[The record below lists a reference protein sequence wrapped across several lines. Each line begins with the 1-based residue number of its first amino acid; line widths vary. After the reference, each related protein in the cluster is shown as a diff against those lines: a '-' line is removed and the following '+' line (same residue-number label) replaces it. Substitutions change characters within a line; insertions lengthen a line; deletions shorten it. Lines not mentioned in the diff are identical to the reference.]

1 MPRELLRKNYIQ
13 DYKSITETL
22 EKEGIV
28 IFENVPENF
37 SEFKQSFDTYQK
49 TIFEN
54 EIKYQSGCHK
64 IDKTQFHY
72 YRNPEKLSKSYTKR
86 LLESL

>member
-1 MPRELLRKNYIQ
+1 MSRKLPKKINTQ
-13 DYKSITETL
+13 DYKSITEIL
-22 EKEGIV
+22 EKEGIIV
-28 IFENVPENF
+28 FDDIIENF
-37 SEFKQSFDTYQK
+37 SEFKQSFDSYQK

-64 IDKTQFHY
+64 IETTKFHY
-72 YRNPEKLSKSYTKR
+72 YRNPEKLSKSYTRR